1 MFNVNDHM
9 QKLRANIVSLVLL
22 LSATIIGFVWISIGI
37 YHWLSACL
45 GAVWGPIVLG
55 LMYFIPIIIFAFI
68 KAFAR
73 TPVPQ
78 NQNRS
83 DQVDATVLNM
93 SKVFESLSGRSP
105 FLVASA
111 AIIAGFLATR
121 FPALLTVFTQIL
133 AAYAEDLKT
142 RAAKESYKQEFAH
155 ADQQTTPTSDGD
167 ERANKQP

>member
-1 MFNVNDHM
+1 MFNFNDHL
-9 QKLRANIVSLVLL
+9 QELRANIMSLVLL

-37 YHWLSACL
+37 YHWLSTCL

-55 LMYFIPIIIFAFI
+55 LICFIPIIIFAFI

-73 TPVPQ
+73 TPLP
-78 NQNRS
+78 QNRS
-83 DQVDATVLNM
+83 EQADATVLNM

-133 AAYAEDLKT
+133 AAYAEDIKT
-142 RAAKESYKQEFAH
+142 RAAKESYTQESSCTAEK
-155 ADQQTTPTSDGD
+155 TTPVGD
-167 ERANKQP
+167 ADEHTTK